1 MLNLKKY
8 SYLTTQ
14 KIVHAGFSLF
24 TLFILFFYKMC
35 TFSLHK
41 HTTANFRCTCI
52 VLLLSY
58 TGDSRAA
65 FNMPLT
71 SHLYTRI
78 DTWFIYLFLR
88 KNVANI
94 LSTSLIPF
102 HIFCSNVTMKIGLS
116 LIAFHLFWSIG
127 INLWTTY
134 LKNYMYWRGHTF
146 LI

>member
-1 MLNLKKY
+1 MIMLVFLCLLY
-8 SYLTTQ
+8 
-14 KIVHAGFSLF
+14 FLF
-24 TLFILFFYKMC
+24 YFFYKMC

-41 HTTANFRCTCI
+41 HATANFGCTCI

-78 DTWFIYLFLR
+78 DTWFIFFLR
-88 KNVANI
+88 KNICHI

-102 HIFCSNVTMKIGLS
+102 HIFCSNVTMKISLP

-146 LI
+146 